1 MHSCIFLY
9 HITMIILGIDPWL
22 ATLWF
27 ALLEKE
33 GKIIRVIEYGV
44 IETKAGLSL
53 SERLVQIGTDLRE
66 LIDTYHPTLC
76 GIERLFFLR
85 NVTNGIDVAQARW
98 VVVHTLASAG
108 IQIVEFTPLQ
118 VKQGIAGNGF
128 AKKPQV
134 QKSLQILLKLSEIP
148 KPDDAADALAIAYLT
163 SLKIRS

>member
-1 MHSCIFLY
+1 
-9 HITMIILGIDPWL
+9 MIVLWIDPWT
-22 ATLWF
+22 ATTGF

-33 GKIIRVIEYGV
+33 GKTLRIIEFGV

-53 SERLVQIGTDLRE
+53 SERLVQIGSDLKE
-66 LIDTYHPTLC
+66 ILDTYNPEIC

-85 NVTNGIDVAQARW
+85 NVTNGIDVAHARW
-98 VVVHTLASAG
+98 VILHTIAIRG
-108 IQIVEFTPLQ
+108 IPLIEFTPLQ

-134 QKSLQILLKLSEIP
+134 QRALQLLFKLGSIP

-163 SLKIRS
+163 SLKVR

>member
-1 MHSCIFLY
+1 
-9 HITMIILGIDPWL
+9 MIILGIDPGL
-22 ATLWF
+22 ATVGF

-44 IETKAGLSL
+44 IETKPGLTFP
-53 SERLVQIGTDLRE
+53 ERLVQIGNDLRE
-66 LIDTYHPTLC
+66 LIDTYHPTVC

-98 VVVHTLASAG
+98 VIVHTLASAG
-108 IQIVEFTPLQ
+108 VSIVEFTPLQ

-134 QKSLQILLKLSEIP
+134 QKSLQLLLKLSEIP

-163 SLKIRS
+163 SLKIEKFKQK

>member
-1 MHSCIFLY
+1 
-9 HITMIILGIDPWL
+9 MIILGIDPGL
-22 ATLWF
+22 ATVGF

-33 GKIIRVIEYGV
+33 GKTIRVIEYGV
-44 IETKAGLSL
+44 IETKPGMVF
-53 SERLVQIGTDLRE
+53 SERLVQIGNDLRE
-66 LIDTYHPTLC
+66 LIDTYHPTVC

-98 VVVHTLASAG
+98 VIVHTLASAG
-108 IQIVEFTPLQ
+108 VSIVEFTPLQ

-134 QKSLQILLKLSEIP
+134 QKSLQLLLKLSEIP

-163 SLKIRS
+163 SLKIEKFKQK

>member
-1 MHSCIFLY
+1 
-9 HITMIILGIDPWL
+9 MIVLWIDPWT
-22 ATLWF
+22 ATTGF

-33 GKIIRVIEYGV
+33 GKVLRIIEFGV

-53 SERLVQIGTDLRE
+53 SERLVQIGSDLKE
-66 LIDTYHPTLC
+66 ILDTYNPEIC

-85 NVTNGIDVAQARW
+85 NVTNGIDVAHARW
-98 VVVHTLASAG
+98 VILHTIACRG
-108 IQIVEFTPLQ
+108 IPIVEFTPLQ

-134 QKSLQILLKLSEIP
+134 QKALQLVLKLSSIP

-163 SLKIRS
+163 SLKVR